1 MRDRLTLSRLAVFAY
16 HGAYPEEERLGQRF
30 FISVTCHLDLGP
42 AGLTDD
48 HERSVNYEQIAVL
61 VNELAT
67 KRRFQTIEGLA
78 EAIAGGLLSTF
89 PLVQAVTVRVE
100 KPEAPLPFIFDSVAV
115 EIERRRSDE

>member
-1 MRDRLTLSRLAVFAY
+1 MTDRLTLSRLAVFAH
-16 HGAYPEEERLGQRF
+16 HGTYPEEERLGQRF
-30 FISVTCHLDLGP
+30 FISVTCQLDLAP

-78 EAIAGGLLSTF
+78 EAIAGALLSTF
-89 PLVQAVTVRVE
+89 SSVQTVTVRVE
-100 KPEAPLPFIFDSVAV
+100 KPEAPLPFIFASVAV
-115 EIERRRSDE
+115 EIERTRSNG